1 MVKVDLTKKIV
12 NMSGDIIE
20 HKYFKK
26 DTKNENGVSTIVEDM
41 TVGIAIQNSLLT
53 KVTEDVPQNFIDRKH
68 LIDKLFDVE
77 EVELTEEEVEF
88 INFSVMR
95 KYELYEAAQVLESIN
110 K

>member
-26 DTKNENGVSTIVEDM
+26 TQRMKMEFISTIERRY
-41 TVGIAIQNSLLT
+41 ALL
-53 KVTEDVPQNFIDRKH
+53 V
-68 LIDKLFDVE
+68 L
-77 EVELTEEEVEF
+77 
-88 INFSVMR
+88 
-95 KYELYEAAQVLESIN
+95 LYKMLYLQ